1 MSTLELILLGTSSP
15 IHTPHRFGPSQVI
28 TDGPT
33 RILVDTGWGSTL
45 RLYQAAMPPQTI
57 AAVFITHLHSDH
69 TTDLADFLVMR
80 WVGGVRGP
88 IPIFGPAGT
97 ARMVKGFQEAM
108 AADTKYRLDHHGDK
122 LWPGGL
128 AADITEFEAGDEPA
142 AIAAIGEIAVKAFAV
157 DHYPVKPAYG
167 FRLEKDGRSIV
178 ISGDTNPCRGLL
190 NGSKGADILVC
201 DSMNEPMMKV
211 LENQLRTMGNDLQA
225 ALLEDAHSYHAPVE
239 AMAETAQQAGVK
251 HLVISHVMPPV
262 PAEQEVQ
269 FIAGLDQVFSGK
281 ITVGRDLMRLEAN

>member
-1 MSTLELILLGTSSP
+1 MPALELVLLGTSSP

-28 TDGPT
+28 TDGRT
-33 RILVDTGWGSTL
+33 RIMVDTGWGSTL

-57 AAVFITHLHSDH
+57 DAIFITHLHSDH

-80 WVGGVRGP
+80 WVGGIRAP
-88 IPIFGPAGT
+88 IPIYGPAGT
-97 ARMVKGFQEAM
+97 AHMVKGFQEAM

-122 LWPGGL
+122 LWSGGL
-128 AADITEFEAGDEPA
+128 AADVTEFEASDDPVEVA
-142 AIAAIGEIAVKAFAV
+142 RVGEIAVLAFEV

-167 FRLEKDGRSIV
+167 FRLQKDGRSIV

-190 NGSKGADILVC
+190 NGAKGADILVC
-201 DSMNEPMMKV
+201 DSMNQPMMKV
-211 LENQLRTMGNDLQA
+211 LENQLRSAGNDIQA
-225 ALLEDAHSYHAPVE
+225 AMLEDAHSYHAPIE

-262 PAEQEVQ
+262 PEEQEAQ
-269 FIAGLDQVFSGK
+269 FVAGLDQVFPGK
-281 ITVGRDLMRLEAN
+281 ITVGRDLMRLALD